1 MNEQPGPNTP
11 DPDSGSD
18 NPQASDP
25 KPRPVYDTT
34 VSESTREL
42 RDTSR
47 RRRDAEEKLQQHLLE
62 AKEHVPH
69 HYDHEPHKHGQEPPT
84 AEGKGSAGPQ
94 ENTPEETK
102 PQQKNPGGDAS

>member
-1 MNEQPGPNTP
+1 MNEQPGPSTQ
-11 DPDSGSD
+11 DPDSGAG

-25 KPRPVYDTT
+25 KQRPVYDTT

-62 AKEHVPH
+62 AREHVPY

-84 AEGKGSAGPQ
+84 SEGKGSAGPQ
-94 ENTPEETK
+94 EITPEESK
-102 PQQKNPGGDAS
+102 LQQKNTGGEAS